1 MSEQKKLANKMT
13 KNKQGLI
20 GIIQEKSQKKY
31 YNGSKRAGTHSYQLK
46 VRIENKSVNKISV
59 FQDKVSEKIWKSIEQ
74 NKFIDKRYLLQCINY
89 MGQYHLA
96 DWEELKDY
104 GKQR

>member
-1 MSEQKKLANKMT
+1 MNDMRKIAKMT

-31 YNGSKRAGTHSYQLK
+31 YTGKRAETYSYQLK
-46 VRIENKSVNKISV
+46 VQIENKSVNKISV

-96 DWEELKDY
+96 DWEELKDHE
-104 GKQR
+104 K